1 MAAVLQSSTSSG
13 FVSPRLSTPR
23 STFFGL
29 SNTKPLSFW
38 ISLSRRSSSSVRS
51 LLWSMR
57 AMHCLSRW
65 TLMMN
70 MNLHEQVRGLPT
82 LYFISRDPN
91 KDAIRT
97 EGLLPSEM
105 IKNIIDNEMR
115 EEYLEGLLVL

>member
-65 TLMMN
+65 TLMVN
-70 MNLHEQVRGLPT
+70 INLHEICRFGDYQHCILSAEIQTRMQFELRG
-82 LYFISRDPN
+82 FSHQ
-91 KDAIRT
+91 
-97 EGLLPSEM
+97 G
-105 IKNIIDNEMR
+105 
-115 EEYLEGLLVL
+115 